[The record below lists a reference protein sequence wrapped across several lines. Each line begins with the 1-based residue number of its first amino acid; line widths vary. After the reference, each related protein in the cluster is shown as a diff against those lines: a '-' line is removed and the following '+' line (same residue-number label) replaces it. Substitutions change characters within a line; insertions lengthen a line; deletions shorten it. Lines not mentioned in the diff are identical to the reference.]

1 MIIKKGN
8 KKLADGKYLGKFSF
22 GLIFKRKLKH
32 EAYILEALRES
43 VWSSTLHTFFVFQ
56 NLDIIWLNKD
66 YKIVDM
72 IKSAPIFH
80 PALIP
85 KEKAKYVI
93 EASKGFIKKHRL
105 KNGQKLKI
113 S

>member
-1 MIIKKGN
+1 
-8 KKLADGKYLGKFSF
+8 
-22 GLIFKRKLKH
+22 
-32 EAYILEALRES
+32 
-43 VWSSTLHTFFVFQ
+43 
-56 NLDIIWLNKD
+56 LDIIWLNKD

-72 IKSAPIFH
+72 IKSAPRFH

-93 EASKGFIKKHRL
+93 EASRGFIKKHRL

-113 S
+113 SELKQNSSRRILFKYTNENTKKNN